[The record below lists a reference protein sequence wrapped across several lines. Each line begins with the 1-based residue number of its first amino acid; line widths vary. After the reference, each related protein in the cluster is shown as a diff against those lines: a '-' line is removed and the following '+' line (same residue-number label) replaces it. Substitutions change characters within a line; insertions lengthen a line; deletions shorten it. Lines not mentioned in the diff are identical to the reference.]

1 MGSKCSTLQ
10 IGGKVHISGNGNSPL
25 IINGI
30 TYNISSLF
38 NTVVSM
44 TMRQYRSELI
54 LVQFISAFVVLI
66 SVLLTVRF
74 LISRFP
80 VDKGFLPTQRKHE
93 IQHNTDILEYQKH
106 FEELYLAQPLE
117 CIQHIYN
124 LFQASPHLVSLLIS
138 KMIDNNYASL
148 CVSILKLNIGDPHQ
162 YSETWQYIKC
172 MLNDLY
178 CYTAVSATLCSAVV
192 SAETIPVLISA
203 LSEKSYLEDSD
214 RNTPV
219 MLLFQLGSR
228 MFHNIAQV
236 EMLKHNLDKYNC
248 CEILR
253 NVISNTNNRLLRA
266 INLLTVARIL
276 KDGTYKV
283 AFTIDDSSMLFRLYY
298 ESIKSKEH
306 AAHGL
311 KQEHILNEFYAIG
324 RLDCLY
330 HDY

>member
-106 FEELYLAQPLE
+106 FEE
-117 CIQHIYN
+117 
-124 LFQASPHLVSLLIS
+124 
-138 KMIDNNYASL
+138 
-148 CVSILKLNIGDPHQ
+148 
-162 YSETWQYIKC
+162 
-172 MLNDLY
+172 
-178 CYTAVSATLCSAVV
+178 
-192 SAETIPVLISA
+192 
-203 LSEKSYLEDSD
+203 
-214 RNTPV
+214 
-219 MLLFQLGSR
+219 
-228 MFHNIAQV
+228 
-236 EMLKHNLDKYNC
+236 
-248 CEILR
+248 
-253 NVISNTNNRLLRA
+253 
-266 INLLTVARIL
+266 
-276 KDGTYKV
+276 
-283 AFTIDDSSMLFRLYY
+283 
-298 ESIKSKEH
+298 
-306 AAHGL
+306 
-311 KQEHILNEFYAIG
+311 
-324 RLDCLY
+324 
-330 HDY
+330 